1 VINRMNVKNIRSK
14 KALKFLGL
22 LISAM
27 VIAAVSAQV
36 YSYMYIEGSGGV
48 STGTGLAWELG
59 SSAPGAA
66 SIDGNTA
73 KNVNMT
79 VNDGNSRNYTDCL
92 HIVNQDGVAHNFSL
106 EVTKSPSTALD
117 KANFTKFNL
126 VLFDVSNVTQAVL
139 DLKTQGSNATGLTI
153 PASVTWRVLFEL
165 VPISAPTNGAKVVF
179 EVKLT
184 YESAA

>member
-1 VINRMNVKNIRSK
+1 MNIEKIRSR

-36 YSYMYIEGSGGV
+36 YSYMYITGKGAV
-48 STGTGLAWELG
+48 STGTGLKWVAG
-59 SSAPGAA
+59 ADAPNGT
-66 SIDGNTA
+66 SIVGNTVSD
-73 KNVNMT
+73 VNMT
-79 VNDGNSRNYTDCL
+79 VNDGNPKNYTDCL
-92 HIVNQDGVAHNFSL
+92 RIVNQDPTTAHNFSL
-106 EVTKSPSTALD
+106 EVTKSPSTVGD
-117 KANFTKFNL
+117 KANFTEFNL
-126 VLFDVSNVTQAVL
+126 VLFDESNVTQAVL

-153 PASVTWRVLFEL
+153 PGGETWRVLFEL
-165 VPISAPTNGAKVVF
+165 VPISTPTDGATVEF

>member
-1 VINRMNVKNIRSK
+1 MNLRKMPAK
-14 KALKFLGL
+14 KSAKFLIL
-22 LISAM
+22 LLTSM
-27 VIAAVSAQV
+27 LIATVSAQV
-36 YSYMYIEGSGGV
+36 YSYMFIEGSGGV

-92 HIVNQDGVAHNFSL
+92 HIVNQDGVAHNFSI

-126 VLFDVSNVTQAVL
+126 VLFDASNVTQAVL

-153 PASVTWRVLFEL
+153 PASATWRVLFEL
-165 VPISAPTNGAKVVF
+165 VPISTPTNGAKVVF